1 MIDFFLAQLQEPVD
15 RRICILLYLML
26 GLLVYFIADRSL
38 ARAES
43 WLETYQ
49 DEMTDTLTTIELGTI
64 YATQRPDVERELET
78 LKTRQKQQEEALLTT
93 QKKLVQCNEDLL
105 LNLLRGTSLDSSP
118 FDQYRARRSPRTGVL
133 EEYYYDIQIQGGYD
147 ELVVLLQRLDAS
159 ECAMNIKQWSLSRM
173 PRNEEELSGTLQL
186 NLYKEKRGS

>member
-1 MIDFFLAQLQEPVD
+1 MIDFLLLQLQEPVD
-15 RRICILLYLML
+15 RRICVLLYVML

-38 ARAES
+38 ARAER

-49 DEMTDTLTTIELGTI
+49 DEMTDTLATIELGTI
-64 YATQRPDVERELET
+64 YATQRPDVARDLNV
-78 LKTRQKQQEEALLTT
+78 LKARQKQQEEALLTT
-93 QKKLVQCNEDLL
+93 QKKLVQCNEDVLL
-105 LNLLRGTSLDSSP
+105 TLLRGSSLETSP
-118 FDQYRARRSPRTGVL
+118 FDQYRARRSPRMGVL
-133 EEYYYDIQIQGGYD
+133 DEYYYEVQIQGGYD

-159 ECAMNIKQWSLSRM
+159 ECAINIKHWSLSRM